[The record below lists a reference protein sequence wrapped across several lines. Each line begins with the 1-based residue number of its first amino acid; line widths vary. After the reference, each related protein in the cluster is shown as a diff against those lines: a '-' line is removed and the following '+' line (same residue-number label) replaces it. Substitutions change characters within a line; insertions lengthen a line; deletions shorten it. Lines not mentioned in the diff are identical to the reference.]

1 MVNTCYGKMV
11 NIVIGDNL
19 SIRVMLSNPKVT
31 WKNYTLITVKYESTS
46 KIFFT

>member
-1 MVNTCYGKMV
+1 MLWKNGQHS
-11 NIVIGDNL
+11 NLIDNL
-19 SIRVMLSNPKVT
+19 SIRVMLSNPQVT